1 MTVSKIMKWSDFMK
15 TKSKRFLNLAT
26 LCLALLGTTLLM
38 GQPIKAEAVV
48 SDLNDAVSSMG
59 DTAEET
65 DVNIDGQEDEED
77 EEDDAYMQGR
87 RLGEKEGYE
96 AGQKDN
102 APRLFDSST
111 LEPPTN
117 PYEDA
122 GDTLNSNW
130 FKSGY
135 SDAYGQ
141 AYEQGWND
149 THPIQS
155 TLIWLWG

>member
-1 MTVSKIMKWSDFMK
+1 MK

-65 DVNIDGQEDEED
+65 DVNID
-77 EEDDAYMQGR
+77 
-87 RLGEKEGYE
+87 
-96 AGQKDN
+96 GQKDN

-155 TLIWLWG
+155 TLIWLWGIVRNLFRF